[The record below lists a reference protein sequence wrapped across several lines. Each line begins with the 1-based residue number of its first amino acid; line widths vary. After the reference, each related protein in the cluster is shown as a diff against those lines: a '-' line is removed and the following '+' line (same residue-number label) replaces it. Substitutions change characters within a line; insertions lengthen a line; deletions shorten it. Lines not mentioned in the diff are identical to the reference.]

1 MLVLWSG
8 AMYLYANKG
17 NAWIA
22 IIPATF
28 MSAVSC
34 TYILVAKEG
43 LQLSTSVAYPVG
55 VAFAIVAF
63 CLFWKRAKKVDRG
76 ELDIADKPVQG

>member
-1 MLVLWSG
+1 
-8 AMYLYANKG
+8 
-17 NAWIA
+17 
-22 IIPATF
+22 

-43 LQLSTSVAYPVG
+43 LQLSTSIAYPVG
-55 VAFAIVAF
+55 VVFAIVAF
-63 CLFWKRAKKVDRG
+63 CLFWKRAKKVDSG